1 MESAAV
7 TERFLSRRELLR
19 SAGQASL
26 GAFALMGILVDVT
39 TEAQQPSDS
48 PEVHHIHGLAVDRRD
63 PEVLYIATHTGLVR
77 IRPNASPEWVGTHRF
92 DLMGFTAHP
101 REATLVYASGHPDVA
116 TYQQQGIGNLGL
128 LVSRD
133 GGKTWQSVALKGE
146 ADFHALTYSP
156 RNGGELYG
164 WSVAGQTGLHRI
176 SATSWRGEGLPAR
189 GLSNVLS
196 LAASPDPGGPLFAGT
211 KAGLMASRDGG
222 MTWTP
227 VAAIP
232 ADAPVTVVNYHA
244 SDSRVVY
251 AYVARGDRGLM
262 RSGDGGATWA
272 PTGFV
277 GDTRTVVVALAAGPG
292 ENVVL
297 ATTNSDVLRSRDGG
311 RTWQRILE
319 QGRPV
324 TGAR

>member
-1 MESAAV
+1 MGATAV
-7 TERFLSRRELLR
+7 TERFLSRRKLLW
-19 SAGQASL
+19 SAGGL
-26 GAFALMGILVDVT
+26 GAFALMGILVEVT
-39 TEAQQPSDS
+39 TEAQQPTAT

-63 PEVLYIATHTGLVR
+63 PEALYIATHTGLVR
-77 IRPNASPEWVGTHRF
+77 IRPNALPEWVGSHRF

-101 REATLVYASGHPDVA
+101 RETSLVYASGHPDLA
-116 TYQQQGIGNLGL
+116 TYHQQGIGNLGL

-164 WSVAGQTGLHRI
+164 WSVAGQMGMHRI
-176 SATSWRGEGLPAR
+176 SATSWRGERLPAR

-196 LAASPDPGGPLFAGT
+196 LAASPDPAGPLFAGT
-211 KAGLMASRDGG
+211 KAGLMTSHDRG
-222 MTWTP
+222 MIWMP
-227 VAAIP
+227 VAAVP
-232 ADAPVTVVNYHA
+232 ADAPVTAVSYHA

-251 AYVARGDRGLM
+251 AYVARSDGRLM
-262 RSGDGGATWA
+262 RSGDGGTTWA

-277 GDTRTVVVALAAGPG
+277 GDSRTVVVALAAGPG

-297 ATTNSDVLRSRDGG
+297 ATANSDVLRSRDGG
-311 RTWQRILE
+311 RTWQRVLE
-319 QGRPV
+319 GGRPV